1 MVNGVPCGHKCRRR
15 YINDSDAVHSA
26 AGAERKNGMTEGN
39 RKNSD
44 ELGSKTACRAAA
56 MIAMSESREQEND
69 MKEKLLG
76 RGIKAAAVDFG
87 GDFSTA
93 VQKVLERT
101 VVAAKREGIIADE
114 HAEEGAAA
122 GAAHEAVQQIINK
135 CIGLNLGG
143 KIGIARCGSHIAVCL
158 FFAIGL
164 LNLNDVV
171 IGIGHRAV

>member
-1 MVNGVPCGHKCRRR
+1 MDIKD
-15 YINDSDAVHSA
+15 I
-26 AGAERKNGMTEGN
+26 KKM
-39 RKNSD
+39 SD
-44 ELGSKTACRAAA
+44 ESGSKTACRAAA
-56 MIAMSESREQEND
+56 MMAMSETREQENSLKNSF
-69 MKEKLLG
+69 KEQ
-76 RGIKAAAVDFG
+76 GILAAAVDFG
-87 GDFSTA
+87 GEFSTA

-101 VVAAKREGIIADE
+101 VVAAKREGIIDDE

-135 CIGLNLGG
+135 CVGLNLGG
-143 KIGIARCGSHIAVCL
+143 KIGIARCGSHISVCL